1 MFGLPKE
8 LSHLTMAEKL
18 LIQRVSPLVPVIHI
32 KNGILGVRGH
42 IVSFFQDI
50 SSITTILPRLPSEVS
65 IVKVIHASQTR
76 CGNELRKTFI
86 VDRERLLKALL
97 WLKKYN
103 CLYKDIIIDET
114 RLSGMGN
121 RKTRELNSIISIS
134 SDSTQEDLGKDRYVS
149 FFCRN
154 NNNLVFI
161 QLDLF
166 FSQLSLISKCHLK
179 RPI

>member
-1 MFGLPKE
+1 MFDLPKE
-8 LSHLTMAEKL
+8 LVHLTMAEKL

-103 CLYKDIIIDET
+103 YLYKDIIIDET
-114 RLSGMGN
+114 RLSWMGN
-121 RKTRELNSIISIS
+121 R
-134 SDSTQEDLGKDRYVS
+134 
-149 FFCRN
+149 
-154 NNNLVFI
+154 
-161 QLDLF
+161 
-166 FSQLSLISKCHLK
+166 
-179 RPI
+179 